1 MSGLLKY
8 YLKLLKYYFL
18 CPKEIVFCH
27 RYNYFDITTDIHVNL
42 TILIFANVTDCY
54 YLCIQIEN
62 YTMKTKSIRI
72 ITFVA
77 LVFILFLQGFWLY
90 NTYKLL
96 DAEFEKN
103 ISKVFIHSLIKED
116 MIRFNDPIRSV
127 KWENRAVY
135 GVHPDGDD
143 YVNNRALQD
152 WLYNENYPL
161 SFEKVDSIFNAESK
175 KSYKHLNYSFTINDS
190 LGKQTGFISN
200 ASNPINKYLAYKE
213 TIQLRN
219 IAPEYI
225 TLVIASPYKII
236 FGKMLL
242 MLIGSV
248 VVALFI
254 TYSLIWQIMIIN
266 KQDTI
271 AKKRQDFTHSMIHD
285 LKNPVASIVSGIA
298 SLKSGKL
305 DDKPESKAHHYA
317 IITKNGERI
326 LRLVNKVL
334 EVANLENMSAIITKS
349 SINLPD
355 LLSDLKDKYQT
366 NVPKPIHFH
375 IELNGV
381 ENIYADQ
388 HYIYEVFDNLIE
400 NAVKYSKGNED
411 ADITIR
417 SVQKR
422 NETQLSFK
430 DLGIGIADKDQ
441 KKIFQKFER
450 SMAIIN
456 SKKEIN
462 GFGLGLNF
470 VYQVIKA
477 HGGTIKVNSR
487 LGSYSE
493 FIIDLPNKDGNDKTV
508 TD

>member
-1 MSGLLKY
+1 
-8 YLKLLKYYFL
+8 
-18 CPKEIVFCH
+18 
-27 RYNYFDITTDIHVNL
+27 
-42 TILIFANVTDCY
+42 
-54 YLCIQIEN
+54 
-62 YTMKTKSIRI
+62 MKTKPIKLF
-72 ITFVA
+72 TFTA
-77 LVFILFLQGFWLY
+77 LVCILFLQGFWLY

-96 DAEFEKN
+96 NAEFKKN
-103 ISKVFIHSLIKED
+103 ISKVLIHSLLKED
-116 MIRFNDPIRSV
+116 VLRLDDPAR
-127 KWENRAVY
+127 KGTWKQRGVY
-135 GVHPDGDD
+135 GVRPDGDD
-143 YVNNRALQD
+143 YENNRAFQD
-152 WLYNENYPL
+152 YLYNEDYPISL
-161 SFEKVDSIFNAESK
+161 KKVDSLFNNESRE
-175 KSYKHLNYSFTINDS
+175 SYMYLNYSLLLTDS
-190 LGKQTGFISN
+190 LGKQSAFISN
-200 ASNPINKYLAYKE
+200 VRKPINKLLAYKE

-219 IAPEYI
+219 NNPNHI

-248 VVALFI
+248 IVVLFVSF
-254 TYSLIWQIMIIN
+254 SLIWQIMIIN
-266 KQDTI
+266 KQETI

-285 LKNPVASIVSGIA
+285 LKNPIASIVSGIA

-334 EVANLENMSAIITKS
+334 EVANLENMSAVITKTLV
-349 SINLPD
+349 NLPD
-355 LLSDLKDKYQT
+355 LLADLTDKYQT
-366 NVPKPIHFH
+366 NTTKPVHFH

-388 HYIYEVFDNLIE
+388 HYIYETLDNLID
-400 NAVKYSKGNED
+400 NAVKYSKENED
-411 ADITIR
+411 ADLTITGI
-417 SVQKR
+417 QKG
-422 NETQLSFK
+422 NETQISFK
-430 DLGIGIADKDQ
+430 DLGIGIAEKDQ

-450 SMAIIN
+450 SMAVIN
-456 SKKEIN
+456 SRKEIS

-493 FIIDLPNKDGNDKTV
+493 FIIKLPDKDGNDKIV